1 MIIRK
6 ICRSFNLFLIC
17 FFFIFIIGCIST
29 ATNNNGDLDLNFY
42 NQESISTSGDDILGP
57 LGKWYEK
64 DTVLTG
70 LENNYILSGQQG
82 IDVLGGGSNND
93 VLDGGEELY
102 QDQYGNDVDENGLL
116 GLDRLVYY
124 DAPSGINAN
133 LITGVIQDGYGSV
146 DQISNFERF

>member
-1 MIIRK
+1 MK
-6 ICRSFNLFLIC
+6 TRSSNHNESLILNGKLSLSSA
-17 FFFIFIIGCIST
+17 I
-29 ATNNNGDLDLNFY
+29 NKNGDLDLIFY
-42 NQESISTSGDDILGP
+42 NPEGVSTSGDDILGP

-102 QDQYGNDVDENGLL
+102 QDQYGNDVSHNQ
-116 GLDRLVYY
+116 
-124 DAPSGINAN
+124 N
-133 LITGVIQDGYGSV
+133 Q
-146 DQISNFERF
+146 